1 VTVRLE
7 DTRHFAVVPSAIAK
21 YMVCYLLCY
30 GLTEKINLLI
40 DSTFAWLDWL

>member
-21 YMVCYLLCY
+21 YMCVLFIVLWYN
-30 GLTEKINLLI
+30 GKNKSF
-40 DSTFAWLDWL
+40 D